1 MGSRAR
7 CRAELWRPS
16 REVAVQ
22 KAHEKLTRDSRI
34 QRIPPHYAPH
44 RTAPRTR
51 TMGKKPKQK
60 KKNNKGLSSPA
71 KARRRL
77 IVNDKTLLKAFELVD
92 DGSTGTI
99 IVGDF
104 LNRLRE
110 DEEMTDELQ
119 DGTNDFVTPEM
130 LDEVFDSLGRNAKK
144 VVTAKEFL
152 ELFMLA
158 TPDSAPAS
166 PVVEIR
172 TTRPVDATDARTKD
186 SMTSTPDGPMVDKS
200 YLRRVFELIDY
211 DGNGEVTLVEF
222 LGALHSN
229 PEIGVLL
236 DQGTMTGRDVAN
248 DVADVFSRMD
258 ADQNKSVSFDEF
270 VKYFTVQQGANKGHS
285 LNTLSQEE
293 KERLLMSADK
303 DRIRSM
309 SALKRGVRFISKQAL
324 KAGLRKSTKERLEE
338 NLSKMD
344 DSELLVLKSYLRDIF
359 KLVDYQKRE
368 RILLQEFLDELAQNP
383 YISVALDVGNNS
395 DSNPET
401 TKKMVEIIFQA
412 LTIDSRAV
420 VEFPE
425 FVNYFLKIN
434 SEHFNEH
441 SPLAKDSW
449 RSKTRTKEQ
458 NQEMLLLVVELFKIQ
473 NGNAPVQK
481 SAAEPLKTAA
491 SALEVVKTAA
501 FERDDELAYADEL
514 KSASQADNAV
524 SLLQEQIKKLSM
536 ENQIQKKANNAL
548 KLKLNVLTHM
558 YSVQSAEFQALI
570 DATT

>member
-1 MGSRAR
+1 MA
-7 CRAELWRPS
+7 
-16 REVAVQ
+16 
-22 KAHEKLTRDSRI
+22 
-34 QRIPPHYAPH
+34 
-44 RTAPRTR
+44 
-51 TMGKKPKQK
+51 KKSKQK
-60 KKNNKGLSSPA
+60 NKNKKGLSSPA

-92 DGSTGTI
+92 EGSTGTI

-119 DGTNDFVTPEM
+119 DGTNDYVTPEM
-130 LDEVFDSLGRNAKK
+130 LDEVFDLLGRNATK
-144 VVTAKEFL
+144 VVTVKEFL

-211 DGNGEVTLVEF
+211 DDNGEVTLVEF

-236 DQGTMTGRDVAN
+236 DQGTMTGHDVAK

-383 YISVALDVGNNS
+383 YISVALNVGNNS

-412 LTIDSRAV
+412 LAIDSRAV

-473 NGNAPVQK
+473 NGNALVQQ
-481 SAAEPLKTAA
+481 SAVEPPKTTA
-491 SALEVVKTAA
+491 SALEVVKTAT
-501 FERDDELAYADEL
+501 FERDDEHAYADEL

-536 ENQIQKKANNAL
+536 ENQMQKKANNAL

>member
-1 MGSRAR
+1 M
-7 CRAELWRPS
+7 
-16 REVAVQ
+16 
-22 KAHEKLTRDSRI
+22 
-34 QRIPPHYAPH
+34 QRIAPHYAPH
-44 RTAPRTR
+44 RSISSPTR
-51 TMGKKPKQK
+51 ARMAKKSKQK
-60 KKNNKGLSSPA
+60 NKSKKGLSSPA
-71 KARRRL
+71 KARLRL

-130 LDEVFDSLGRNAKK
+130 LDEVFDSLGRNATK

-166 PVVEIR
+166 PEVEIR

-412 LTIDSRAV
+412 LAIDSRAV

-481 SAAEPLKTAA
+481 SAAEPPKTAA

-536 ENQIQKKANNAL
+536 ENQMQKKANNAL